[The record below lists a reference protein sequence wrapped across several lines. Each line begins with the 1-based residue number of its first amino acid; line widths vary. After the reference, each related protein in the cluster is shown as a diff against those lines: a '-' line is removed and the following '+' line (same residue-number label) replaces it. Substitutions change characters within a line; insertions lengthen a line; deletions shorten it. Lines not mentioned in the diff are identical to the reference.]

1 MLRREKIHIARRTVA
16 KYREILGILPSS
28 KRKHPDFGPGG
39 INEKSNGP
47 DHSLKEESIILSEE
61 GL

>member
-1 MLRREKIHIARRTVA
+1 VA

-39 INEKSNGP
+39 TNEKSNGP
-47 DHSLKEESIILSEE
+47 DHSPEEESIIQLEE
-61 GL
+61 EL